1 MTHDLRWRE
10 RKWQLWDE
18 SRIDYI
24 KHLYST
30 IKDYKQSIITWNKLG
45 LENPQLTGIPDLI
58 AAERKQLNEFQI
70 ELRRVVGK

>member
-1 MTHDLRWRE
+1 
-10 RKWQLWDE
+10 
-18 SRIDYI
+18 
-24 KHLYST
+24 LYST